1 MMQISNVNAAGNGN
15 TIQAAKN
22 PVSTQ
27 IDSVSKDI
35 QSKIMNAKKQQQDL
49 SSNKEMTAEEK
60 ENQRQKIQQEISDL
74 KRELRQYQAEQKK
87 KQQEADKAAETKKE
101 QKERASKEAVRD
113 QQRKEQL
120 TEDVNGR
127 QERVSQLD
135 GSRQSYGA
143 EVEQDSK
150 EIQPSDGMHKIIFT
164 DSSIEQF
171 RVVSNVT
178 AQMDGKARIQE
189 SEIAQ
194 DAARGVDVENA
205 KKEHRAELQKETKR
219 MQTMQTFMFRRKSPS
234 EDAFAGMDSQFSN
247 SVMKKG
253 LYSHSGTMSGN
264 HFPPVQMDLRQ

>member
-1 MMQISNVNAAGNGN
+1 M
-15 TIQAAKN
+15 
-22 PVSTQ
+22 
-27 IDSVSKDI
+27 
-35 QSKIMNAKKQQQDL
+35 
-49 SSNKEMTAEEK
+49 
-60 ENQRQKIQQEISDL
+60 
-74 KRELRQYQAEQKK
+74 
-87 KQQEADKAAETKKE
+87 
-101 QKERASKEAVRD
+101 RD

-219 MQTMQTFMFRRKSPS
+219 MQTMQTFMFRRKNPS
-234 EDAFAGMDSQFSN
+234 EEAFAGMDSQFSN